1 MALTRVTECLQLT
14 PHLPQRP
21 QTQEAARRPRRSES
35 SEKRQYSAT
44 GLNTILVTGSEAD
57 RDGTS
62 ITSELRASRDPMN
75 GISRGYLKPHPV
87 VPKSAPEG
95 DGLVVQGQ
103 VSLT

>member
-1 MALTRVTECLQLT
+1 M
-14 PHLPQRP
+14 P
-21 QTQEAARRPRRSES
+21 AAHPASLAAPANTGGSAATSASES

-75 GISRGYLKPHPV
+75 GMSRGYLKPHPV

>member
-1 MALTRVTECLQLT
+1 M
-14 PHLPQRP
+14 P
-21 QTQEAARRPRRSES
+21 AAHPASPAAPANTGGRAATSASES